1 MKSNEHTKTDK
12 QTRER
17 RMRSIIKKAAF
28 SLMAEKGID
37 QVSMREIAEKV
48 KVTKPVLYYYFKN
61 KEDLCKSI
69 VEEHEQ
75 RFLVLMDEAYA
86 KGHGLEEVLNLLLKA
101 HLDFFRKEPINSK
114 FVMQMIAYTL
124 NKKFPAE
131 TRRPTAE
138 KLLAD
143 YLRQKEQ
150 TQRLYPG
157 AAGDIGILVSALFFE
172 VMLNSYVDTYV
183 YDGKRGT
190 DYDEGQ
196 ITRLIKII
204 LLGINKYYEE
214 QGK

>member
-61 KEDLCKSI
+61 KEDLCQSI

>member
-1 MKSNEHTKTDK
+1 
-12 QTRER
+12 
-17 RMRSIIKKAAF
+17 MRSIIKKAAF

-61 KEDLCKSI
+61 KEDLCQSI

-157 AAGDIGILVSALFFE
+157 AARDIGILVSALFFE

>member
-61 KEDLCKSI
+61 KEDLCQSI

-157 AAGDIGILVSALFFE
+157 AVRDIGILVSALFFE

>member
-61 KEDLCKSI
+61 KEDLCQSI

-172 VMLNSYVDTYV
+172 VMLNSYVDKYV

>member
-61 KEDLCKSI
+61 KEDLCQSI

-124 NKKFPAE
+124 NKKFPVE

-150 TQRLYPG
+150 AQRLYPG

>member
-17 RMRSIIKKAAF
+17 RMRSIIKKSAF
-28 SLMAEKGID
+28 SLMVEKGID

-61 KEDLCKSI
+61 KEDLCQSI

>member
-1 MKSNEHTKTDK
+1 
-12 QTRER
+12 
-17 RMRSIIKKAAF
+17 
-28 SLMAEKGID
+28 
-37 QVSMREIAEKV
+37 
-48 KVTKPVLYYYFKN
+48 
-61 KEDLCKSI
+61 
-69 VEEHEQ
+69 
-75 RFLVLMDEAYA
+75 
-86 KGHGLEEVLNLLLKA
+86 
-101 HLDFFRKEPINSK
+101 
-114 FVMQMIAYTL
+114 MIAYTL